1 MKSYLT
7 LFTLACF
14 FFLGAQ
20 NSHAAELRNFL
31 RAEGTISLDYQN
43 VQSEDSAKKNVAT
56 LDARIIVSDDD
67 AFCSI
72 TFIKSMDVFSCTSS
86 IAYGSTYA
94 GDRETSLLLSS
105 IDFSKILVSEFNR
118 DEIITNTKGG
128 VSFSFRRALPT
139 VHTSKVQLHTK
150 NSWESYHLTFTLNT
164 ELKQF

>member
-31 RAEGTISLDYQN
+31 RANGTISLDYQN

-72 TFIKSMDVFSCTSS
+72 TFIKSKDVFSCTSDLS
-86 IAYGSTYA
+86 YGNTYA
-94 GDRETSLLLSS
+94 GDKETSLYLSS
-105 IDFSKILVSEFNR
+105 IKFSEILVSEFNI
-118 DEIITNTKGG
+118 DDIITSTNGG
-128 VSFSFRRALPT
+128 VSFFFRALPT

-150 NSWESYHLTFTLNT
+150 NSWESYHLTFTLYT